1 MVRVAR
7 RLVHSTDTGR
17 ASSPAGDGK
26 EEPIA
31 ALENHG
37 PKLRP
42 GLEPCQEELSFRVL
56 RVPVWLVRLSLV
68 ILALAT
74 PAGAWAQG
82 LPSFA
87 PLNPIST
94 SRSGLYY
101 QPLREPAPG
110 RWVTAMALDYASI
123 IEDND
128 TPVSDYV
135 LDSEVLR
142 MSLGLSRDL
151 GARSFLLL
159 EASAGGAYA
168 GFMDGFLDWYHG
180 ALGIRMSERES
191 RPRDRFLYEISL
203 PDGRTVQRS
212 RSNLFL
218 DDLRVGLG
226 FRPNSRFQ
234 TVVSFTVPTSTG
246 PVGYGRGV
254 PSLNLLNTVG
264 AELSPRVH
272 YEGSVGLGFTPRNG
286 SLARLQREL
295 FVAATSGVRVMA
307 WGRNSA
313 FANLFYHSPYYHG
326 TTLPSLDRRELS
338 LDFGWIVQTRTGGE
352 WRLGMTEDLE
362 PGGPGVDLVLRVG
375 RSF

>member
-1 MVRVAR
+1 MVRAVK
-7 RLVHSTDTGR
+7 RLGHSTDTGR

-31 ALENHG
+31 ARENHG

-42 GLEPCQEELSFRVL
+42 GSEPCQEELSFRVL
-56 RVPVWLVRLSLV
+56 RDRLCLARLPLV
-68 ILALAT
+68 ILVLAT

-87 PLNPIST
+87 PLNPISS

-101 QPLREPAPG
+101 QPLRESAPG
-110 RWVTAMALDYASI
+110 RWVTTMALDYASI
-123 IEDND
+123 IENNQ
-128 TPVSDYV
+128 TPEADYV

-151 GARSFLLL
+151 GARSFLML
-159 EASAGGAYA
+159 EASVGGAYA

-180 ALGIRMSERES
+180 LLGITMSQRES
-191 RPRDRFLYEISL
+191 RPRDRFLYEMSL

-212 RSNLFL
+212 QSSLFL

-226 FRPNSRFQ
+226 FRPSSGLQ
-234 TVVSFTVPTSTG
+234 TAVSLTLPTSTG

-254 PSLNLLNTVG
+254 PSLSLLNTVG
-264 AELSPRVH
+264 ALLNPRVH
-272 YEGSVGLGFTPRNG
+272 YEGSLGLGFTPTNG
-286 SLARLQREL
+286 SLASLQREL
-295 FVAATSGVRVMA
+295 FVAVTSGVRVMV
-307 WGRNSA
+307 WERNSL
-313 FANLFYHSPYYHG
+313 FANLFYHSPYYQG

-338 LDFGWIVQTRTGGE
+338 LDFGWVLQTRTGGE

-362 PGGPGVDLVLRVG
+362 PGGPGVDLVFRLG
-375 RSF
+375 RTF